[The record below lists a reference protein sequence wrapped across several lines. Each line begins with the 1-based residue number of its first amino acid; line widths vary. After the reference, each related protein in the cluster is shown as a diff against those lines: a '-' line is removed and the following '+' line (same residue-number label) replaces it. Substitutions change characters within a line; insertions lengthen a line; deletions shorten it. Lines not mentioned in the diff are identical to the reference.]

1 MDLFG
6 SVMFADAS
14 GNTIPMMYLQLLR
27 DLQPSSGR
35 YNLGGAV
42 LAHLYSNLCHGC
54 KVSMLF
60 LSYFNYLTCYALAVL
75 F

>member
-6 SVMFADAS
+6 SVMFADS
-14 GNTIPMMYLQLLR
+14 TGDTIPIMYLELLR
-27 DLQPSSGR
+27 DLQKPSR

-60 LSYFNYLTCYALAVL
+60 LSYFNYLPCHALTVL